1 MGKVFLLGIALA
13 VGYAIGYR
21 DARNH
26 SDHIVTRAV
35 EKIGMTFGKNAGND
49 VDAIMTKVEGKS

>member
-1 MGKVFLLGIALA
+1 MGKVFLLGIAIA
-13 VGYAIGYR
+13 VGYAFGYR

-26 SDHIVTRAV
+26 SDHILTRAV
-35 EKIGMTFGKNAGND
+35 EKVRTGFGEMPSND

>member
-1 MGKVFLLGIALA
+1 MGKVFLVGIAIA
-13 VGYAIGYR
+13 VGYSFGYR

-35 EKIGMTFGKNAGND
+35 EKVRTTFGGKPTND
-49 VDAIMTKVEGKS
+49 VDALMSKVEGKN

>member
-1 MGKVFLLGIALA
+1 MGKVFFLCIAIA

-26 SDHIVTRAV
+26 SDHIVTRVV

-49 VDAIMTKVEGKS
+49 VDAIMSKVEGKS

>member
-1 MGKVFLLGIALA
+1 MGKAFVLGVAI
-13 VGYAIGYR
+13 AIGYAFGYS

-35 EKIGMTFGKNAGND
+35 EKVRTTFGRKGVND
-49 VDAIMTKVEGKS
+49 IDAVMSKVEGKN